1 MATAVKDHVLA
12 AENEVPSMHRPLVL
26 IYKYSRDFITT
37 LRHVASRF
45 PTHVLLVAPS
55 TRVERGRSAD

>member
-1 MATAVKDHVLA
+1 MATAAKDHVLA

-26 IYKYSRDFITT
+26 IYKYSKDFITT

-45 PTHVLLVAPS
+45 PTHVLLVAPNA
-55 TRVERGRSAD
+55 RLRSG

>member
-1 MATAVKDHVLA
+1 MDGLATAVKDHVLV

-26 IYKYSRDFITT
+26 IYKYVKDFITT

-45 PTHVLLVAPS
+45 TTHVLLVALS
-55 TRVERGRSAD
+55 ARLRSG